1 MTKHSIA
8 KKKMSAGNVREEAL
22 VAETRIRPYIR
33 ETPLEYSPFLSQK
46 GKCEAF
52 LKLENI
58 QISGSFKL
66 RGAMNKTLAL
76 EPQER
81 AKGLMTASSG
91 NHGMAFAHI
100 TKQFGL
106 KGTVI
111 LPEIA
116 SEAKVNALHLYDITV
131 EQHGDDCVKAEN
143 YAREK
148 AKERGLTYIPPYN
161 DPHIIGGQATIGIEL
176 DRQHPGIDTLLV
188 PVGGGGLIAGI
199 AGYLKTSDTPPEII
213 GCQPLNSRV
222 MYESVKAGRILDM
235 ESQSTIS
242 DGSAGGIEQDSITF
256 DLCRDLVDD
265 FILLSEEEII
275 QALVLILET
284 HYLFIEGA
292 AALTVAALLK
302 HPERFYGKKV
312 ALIISGAKLSLKT
325 LKEIL

>member
-1 MTKHSIA
+1 MITT
-8 KKKMSAGNVREEAL
+8 KKMNAGDVREEAL
-22 VAETRIRPYIR
+22 AAETRIRPYIR
-33 ETPLEYSPFLSQK
+33 ETPLEFSLFLSQK
-46 GKCEAF
+46 AKCEVY

-66 RGAMNKTLAL
+66 RGAANKILAL
-76 EPQER
+76 GPQER
-81 AKGLMTASSG
+81 DRGLMTASSG

-100 TKQFGL
+100 TKKFGL
-106 KGTVI
+106 KGSVV

-116 SEAKVNALHLYDITV
+116 ASTKINALQLYDLSV
-131 EQHGDDCVKAEN
+131 EQHGDDCVKAEK

-148 AKERGLTYIPPYN
+148 AAEKDLTYIPPYN
-161 DPHIIGGQATIGIEL
+161 DPHIIAGQATIGIEL
-176 DRQHPGIDTLLV
+176 ERQNPGIDTILA

-199 AGYLKTSDTPPEII
+199 AGYLKTGETLPEII

-222 MYESVKAGRILDM
+222 MYESIKAGRIIDM
-235 ESQSTIS
+235 ESQPTIS
-242 DGSAGGIEQDSITF
+242 DGSAGGIEPDSITF
-256 DLCRDLVDD
+256 DLCRELVDD
-265 FILLSEEEII
+265 FILLSEEEIK

-292 AALTVAALLK
+292 AALAVAALLK
-302 HPERFYGKKV
+302 QSERFYGKKV

>member
-1 MTKHSIA
+1 MTKHIVSTR
-8 KKKMSAGNVREEAL
+8 KMNAGDIREEAL
-22 VAETRIRPYIR
+22 AAEARIRPYIR
-33 ETPLEYSPFLSQK
+33 ETPLESSPFLSQK
-46 GKCEAF
+46 GKCKVF

-66 RGAMNKTLAL
+66 RGALNKILAL

-81 AKGLMTASSG
+81 DKGLMTASSG

-100 TKQFGL
+100 TKKFGL
-106 KGTVI
+106 NGSVI

-116 SEAKVNALHLYDITV
+116 AETKINALHLYDITV
-131 EQHGDDCVKAEN
+131 EQHGDDCVKAEK
-143 YAREK
+143 YARERAEEK
-148 AKERGLTYIPPYN
+148 GLTYIPPYN
-161 DPHIIGGQATIGIEL
+161 DPHIIGGQATVGIEL
-176 DRQHPGIDTLLV
+176 DRQNPEIDTLLV
-188 PVGGGGLIAGI
+188 PVGGGGLISGI
-199 AGYLKTSDTPPEII
+199 AGYLKTSGSPPEII

-222 MYESVKAGRILDM
+222 MYESIKAGRILDM
-235 ESQSTIS
+235 ESQPTIS
-242 DGSAGGIEQDSITF
+242 DGSAGGIEPDSITF

-265 FILLSEEEII
+265 FILLSEDEII

-292 AALTVAALLK
+292 AALAVAALLK
-302 HPERFYGKKV
+302 YPERFYGKKV

>member
-1 MTKHSIA
+1 
-8 KKKMSAGNVREEAL
+8 MSAGDVREEAL
-22 VAETRIRPYIR
+22 AAETRIRPYIR
-33 ETPLEYSPFLSQK
+33 ETPLEHSPFLSRK
-46 GKCEAF
+46 GKCEVF

-66 RGAMNKTLAL
+66 RGAVNKILAL

-100 TKQFGL
+100 TKKFGIN
-106 KGTVI
+106 GTVI

-116 SEAKVNALHLYDITV
+116 SEAKMNALHLYDITV
-131 EQHGDDCVKAEN
+131 EQHGDDCVKAERC
-143 YAREK
+143 ARERAEEK
-148 AKERGLTYIPPYN
+148 GLIYVPPYN
-161 DPHIIGGQATIGIEL
+161 DPYIIGGQATIGIEL
-176 DRQHPGIDTLLV
+176 NRQLTGIDTILV
-188 PVGGGGLIAGI
+188 PVGGGGLISGI
-199 AGYLKTSDTPPEII
+199 AGYLKTFDNPPEII

-222 MYESVKAGRILDM
+222 MYESIKAGRILDM
-235 ESQSTIS
+235 ESQPTIS
-242 DGSAGGIEQDSITF
+242 DGSAGGIEKGSITF

-275 QALVLILET
+275 QALVLIMET

-292 AALTVAALLK
+292 AALTVAAFLK